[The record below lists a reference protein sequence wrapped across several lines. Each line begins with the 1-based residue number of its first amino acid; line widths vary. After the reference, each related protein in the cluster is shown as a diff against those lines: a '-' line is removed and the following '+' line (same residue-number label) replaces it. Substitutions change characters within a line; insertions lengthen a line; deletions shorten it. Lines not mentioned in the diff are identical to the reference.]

1 MSKYL
6 ICKILIICIFLS
18 NLAPAFAKKP
28 KASLGTRIKYTP
40 ELIGT
45 MASITPFALMP
56 FINVLTSL
64 DSSGSRLYSYL
75 SEKEEEIHKEFI
87 KNNKEKAENYI
98 KTPAIKLIYGKRAD
112 LNRYNIRLKEE
123 TYDYQ
128 YALLQKMNDIFV
140 DEDFDKT
147 MLWHGL
153 AGMLSTANKENFE
166 FYNTILDAME
176 DKDFPRESLFN
187 LYYKD
192 TNLYQKNIEL
202 VTKGLKDGTY
212 KEYAKLYKIPSD
224 YRNVIYKYDYKNFE
238 DNFKSF
244 LLMKEAG
251 FSDEQISSIINLKH
265 IELIYDRQIR
275 FNIDS
280 TPRELDYRNK
290 YKITKSILKNKKST
304 PEKKY
309 KKLYKKLSKSKME
322 RITHAPIIK
331 QTLVAGDKFLSFPIG
346 LLSIPHVIYFDPI
359 AGTYAVT
366 YKDWLDNITVRE
378 LMEKEN
384 KKNK

>member
-1 MSKYL
+1 MNKQFL
-6 ICKILIICIFLS
+6 CKILTICFLLS
-18 NLAPAFAKKP
+18 CVTPSFAEKP
-28 KASLGTRIKYTP
+28 RASLGTRIKYTP
-40 ELIGT
+40 ELVGT
-45 MASITPFALMP
+45 MASITPLAFFP
-56 FINVLTSL
+56 FINIITSI
-64 DSSGSRLYSYL
+64 DSSGSELYNYL
-75 SEKEEEIHKEFI
+75 SEKEEDAHKEFI

-98 KTPAIKLIYGKRAD
+98 KTPVIKLIYGSYSN
-112 LNRYNIRLKEE
+112 LNSYNIRLKEE
-123 TYDYQ
+123 TYEYQ
-128 YALLQKMNDIFV
+128 YALLQKMNNIFTE
-140 DEDFDKT
+140 EDFNKT

-176 DKDFPRESLFN
+176 DKDFPRKSLFN

-251 FSDEQISSIINLKH
+251 FSDEQIANIINLKH

-275 FNIDS
+275 FNIDA
-280 TPRELDYRNK
+280 TLRELDYRNK